1 MGKGNGKLKQ
11 PERPTGIGGTD
22 AIRLAAGEWKNL
34 WLEKT
39 GKVEREDLSGVLPV
53 QLGIFTEEFNRRWYQ
68 EVSGE
73 RVVSIG
79 QIFTHPQY
87 DYIYGSLDGI
97 AKGKVFEAKHINPFV
112 KEDKIIEKYY
122 PQVQHY
128 MMVTGF
134 SKAVLSVLRG
144 TMAYNIY
151 HVEADKKFQQK
162 LEIAC
167 HIFWF
172 YVVND
177 IEPAEFVDF
186 TLMER
191 IKNED
196 DISLIFGEEIPFDTW
211 LQGKLN

>member
-22 AIRLAAGEWKNL
+22 AMRLAAGEWKDL

-39 GKVEREDLSGVLPV
+39 GKVEREDLSSVLPV

-73 RVVSIG
+73 RVVNIG
-79 QIFTHPQY
+79 QVFTHPEY

-134 SKAVLSVLRG
+134 KKSVLSVLRG

-151 HVEADKKFQQK
+151 QVDADEQFQQK

-167 HIFWF
+167 HLFW
-172 YVVND
+172 YHVMNN
-177 IEPAEFVDF
+177 IEPPEFIDF
-186 TLMER
+186 ELMGR
-191 IKNED
+191 IKNEN
-196 DISLIFGEEIPFDTW
+196 DIALHFGEEISLDSW
-211 LQGKLN
+211 LQRTIN

>member
-87 DYIYGSLDGI
+87 NYIYGSLDGI

-196 DISLIFGEEIPFDTW
+196 DISLIFGEEIPFDSW